1 MPSVALAPASTL
13 LCASSRRLPASSRRR
28 ISGFS
33 AATGEPEGAMR
44 SFGEQLRVA
53 VLLSTLILGIGW
65 FVAGSRGT
73 LELLL
78 R

>member
-1 MPSVALAPASTL
+1 
-13 LCASSRRLPASSRRR
+13 
-28 ISGFS
+28 
-33 AATGEPEGAMR
+33 MR